1 MILPINRVHR
11 DILEH
16 IVGKAHIPFKIK
28 AEPALG
34 NRLSNAGK
42 GGRFLRYHKHIG
54 KLGKDS
60 GIQLSEKGDSLK
72 VFVPAVNIRYP
83 LSRLAVIV
91 EIEHGCYRIY
101 AQPVHMILTQPKQR
115 IRDKKALNLAPT
127 DIKAACA
134 PTLVLTSV
142 LALIFV

>member
-1 MILPINRVHR
+1 MYSNISLAKPIFHLKLKPSPPSETGLVTP
-11 DILEH
+11 
-16 IVGKAHIPFKIK
+16 GKAVDSSAIISTS
-28 AEPALG
+28 G
-34 NRLSNAGK
+34 NSAK
-42 GGRFLRYHKHIG
+42 TA
-54 KLGKDS
+54 